1 MATLTPQLSI
11 KTLCF
16 TEYIQNAHKTSLKH
30 SFDGGH
36 VLKTILI
43 DDYKAVNK
51 KMREICQF
59 FLLIS
64 SLSSLSLSQFT

>member
-1 MATLTPQLSI
+1 MATLKPQLSI

-36 VLKTILI
+36 VLKTILT
-43 DDYKAVNK
+43 DDNKAVHK
-51 KMREICQF
+51 K
-59 FLLIS
+59 
-64 SLSSLSLSQFT
+64 T

>member
-16 TEYIQNAHKTSLKH
+16 TEYIQNARKTSLKH

-36 VLKTILI
+36 VLKTILT
-43 DDYKAVNK
+43 DDYKAVNRK
-51 KMREICQF
+51 KKQ
-59 FLLIS
+59 
-64 SLSSLSLSQFT
+64 T